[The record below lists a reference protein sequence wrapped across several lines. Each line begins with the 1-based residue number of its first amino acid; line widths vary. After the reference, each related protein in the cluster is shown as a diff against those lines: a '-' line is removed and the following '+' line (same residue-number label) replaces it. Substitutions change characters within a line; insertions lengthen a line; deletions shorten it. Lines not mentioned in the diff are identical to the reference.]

1 MQLPCKPFATTL
13 SCELVSRW
21 ICINTEKAEMAERS
35 RLIDAGNGHAH
46 FRLGGSG
53 SLWHYAFALNSR
65 ALCSTRPGREAIM
78 KLAKRFR
85 NPTALQVKQNWQR
98 QGIRLR
104 APGLGPQC
112 PTTALCFPQRL
123 SMLMHAEESL
133 SGINLAHCI
142 HISASQRSGVPN
154 LFRSGKQTK
163 WPLWNSPALK
173 WLPGYWTPGTEC
185 LGCSSTKATS
195 PRTIEMSALGRAGE
209 ADQWHALSACHQ
221 KVLHARNSVWP

>member
-112 PTTALCFPQRL
+112 PTTALCFPQ
-123 SMLMHAEESL
+123 
-133 SGINLAHCI
+133 
-142 HISASQRSGVPN
+142 
-154 LFRSGKQTK
+154 T
-163 WPLWNSPALK
+163 
-173 WLPGYWTPGTEC
+173 T
-185 LGCSSTKATS
+185 
-195 PRTIEMSALGRAGE
+195 
-209 ADQWHALSACHQ
+209 
-221 KVLHARNSVWP
+221 LHANACGRVFEWNQFGALHPHLSLPEVRCSQFIQKRQTNEMTSLKFASA